1 MILFSVIV
9 SILIILGL
17 IDLKYGITKKSNVSP
32 YIGNPIHMAVGAITA
47 RMVQTNQPLAA
58 VLTFLGYMLYQYAD
72 YMINK
77 DNWAKDILTY
87 MVGFLG
93 YLGYNVLSQS
103 LVA

>member
-1 MILFSVIV
+1 MIFVIIV
-9 SILIILGL
+9 LALILLGL
-17 IDLKYGITKKSNVSP
+17 IDLKFGITKKSDMSP

-47 RMVQTNQPLAA
+47 RMIQTNQPLAA
-58 VLTFLGYMLYQYAD
+58 ILTFLSYMLYQYAD
-72 YMINK
+72 YVVNK

-103 LVA
+103 LV

>member
-1 MILFSVIV
+1 MILFIVVISV
-9 SILIILGL
+9 LIILGL
-17 IDLKYGITKKSNVSP
+17 VDLKYGITKKSNVSS
-32 YIGNPIHMAVGAITA
+32 YIGNPLHMVVGTITA

-72 YMINK
+72 YVVNK
-77 DNWAKDILTY
+77 DDWAKDILTY

-103 LVA
+103 LV